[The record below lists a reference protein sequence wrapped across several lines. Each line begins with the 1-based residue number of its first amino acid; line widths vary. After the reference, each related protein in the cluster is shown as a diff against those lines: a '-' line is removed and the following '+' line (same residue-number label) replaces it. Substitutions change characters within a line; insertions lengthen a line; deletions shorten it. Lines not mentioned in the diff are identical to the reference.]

1 MSERILILDDEQ
13 SVLDVLSQLLTS
25 EGYVCHTTVSPSDAL
40 DLVENER
47 FALLI
52 TDVRMPEM
60 DGIKVVHQA
69 KVIDKNLAIIVATA
83 ILDVT
88 NAVEAIRAGADDY
101 VLKPFNLGEI
111 TLAVSRALD
120 KRKRVLDA
128 LEYQQDLEERIR
140 GATEDLEVVNHE
152 LHETK
157 QYLENLLHSTVDA
170 IFTLDREDQMEFV
183 NHGAM
188 ELLGLSQE
196 EFIGKAAAEVLRG
209 GEQELRNLRLQVTP
223 ERPLRNYETELRRKN
238 GQLVPVSVSVSVVKG
253 ARSRGEAL
261 LAICRD
267 ITEQRRLEQ
276 KLRDLSIKDSLTG
289 VYNQRYFYERLKT
302 EIERARRQKHPLS
315 LLFFDIDRFKGYNDT
330 YGHLEGDRVLRAV
343 GSLVLDCTREHVD
356 AGFRYGGDEFT
367 VILPEASEKQALRI
381 AERIRTKFEAQQF
394 NGLTLSIGLMA
405 YQEGYSLP
413 LFIQFTDAMMYGA
426 KRAGGNV
433 VYVYEPESGLQK
445 TGQDKQ

>member
-170 IFTLDREDQMEFV
+170 IFTLDREDRMEFV